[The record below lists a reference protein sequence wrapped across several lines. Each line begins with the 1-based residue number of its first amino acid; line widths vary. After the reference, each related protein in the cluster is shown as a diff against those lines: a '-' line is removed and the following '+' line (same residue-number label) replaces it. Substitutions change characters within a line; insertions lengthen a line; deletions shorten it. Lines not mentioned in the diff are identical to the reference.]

1 MKSKILTFRDRFDIL
16 MEITFSGVAKR
27 LILEMSANKA
37 NSLGQS
43 KALLRSVLHAGDLQ
57 CYASTKCPP
66 IVCGRIQYQR
76 VTLK

>member
-43 KALLRSVLHAGDLQ
+43 KALLRSVLHAGDLR
-57 CYASTKCPP
+57 CYARTKCPP
-66 IVCGRIQYQR
+66 SFVGGFNIRG
-76 VTLK
+76 LH